1 MAQAIR
7 VGIAGAGWPGKK
19 HAEGYR
25 AAGGFELTAVA
36 DLIPARRSQ
45 LMAEGGFAREYAN
58 YAELLADPG
67 IDAVSICLPNYL
79 HLPAALA
86 ALKAKK
92 HVLVETP
99 PFLNGGEA
107 RKAHAAATRAKKVLM
122 YAAQRPFGAGA
133 LAARQAIDKGYLGEV
148 HHASARWMR
157 TRGIPRG
164 TGWFTRRE
172 QSGGGALI
180 DLGLPMLDLAW
191 KLLGQPRPRTV
202 FMIQGRAPTG
212 AFENGENACDVET
225 SAFALLSFENG
236 KSMELAASWA
246 INQPPRHH
254 GTVCRISGDAGAVE
268 LDTPDGPVLYR
279 SFGAGGKAKEISL
292 KLPKVAQY
300 HAMMREFKDCIA
312 GKAPPSAPSCGGE
325 QAMTLMQIIDA
336 AYKSAQT
343 GKSIEIRTAARHTE
357 AGV

>member
-1 MAQAIR
+1 MAHAIR
-7 VGIAGAGWPGKK
+7 VGIIGAGWPGKK

-25 AAGGFELTAVA
+25 AIGGAGGFELVAVA
-36 DLIPARRSQ
+36 DLIPARRTQ
-45 LMAEGGFAREYAN
+45 LMSEFAIGREYAD
-58 YAELLADPG
+58 YTELLADPG
-67 IDAVSICLPNYL
+67 IDAVSICLPNFL
-79 HLPAALA
+79 HLPATLA

-99 PFLNGGEA
+99 PFMNAGEA
-107 RKAHAAATRAKKVLM
+107 RKVHTAATRAKKVFM
-122 YAAQRPFGAGA
+122 YAAQRAFGAGA
-133 LAARQAIDKGYLGEV
+133 LAARQAIDKGYLGDV

-164 TGWFTRRE
+164 TGWFTRRD

-191 KLLGQPRPRTV
+191 KLLGQPKPKAV
-202 FMIQGRAPTG
+202 FMVQGRTPTG
-212 AFENGENACDVET
+212 AFDDEKSECDVET

-254 GTVCRISGDAGAVE
+254 GTVCRISGSAGAVE
-268 LDTPDGPVLYR
+268 LDTPQGPVLYR

-292 KLPKVAQY
+292 KIPKVVQY

-312 GKAPPSAPSCGGE
+312 GKSAPTCGSE
-325 QAMTLMQIIDA
+325 QAIVLMQMIDA

-343 GKSIEIRTAARHTE
+343 GTSVEIRSAAR
-357 AGV
+357 

>member
-7 VGIAGAGWPGKK
+7 VGIVGAGWPGKK
-19 HAEGYR
+19 HAEGFR
-25 AAGGFELTAVA
+25 AAGGFELAAVA
-36 DLIPARRSQ
+36 DLIPARRTQ
-45 LMAEGGFAREYAN
+45 LMSEFAIAREYAD

-67 IDAVSICLPNYL
+67 IDAVSICLPNHL

-99 PFLNGGEA
+99 PFMNAGEA
-107 RKAHAAATRAKKVLM
+107 RKVHSAATRAKKVFM
-122 YAAQRPFGAGA
+122 YAAQRSFGAGA
-133 LAARQAIDKGYLGEV
+133 LAARQALDKGYLGEV

-180 DLGLPMLDLAW
+180 DLGLPMLDVAW
-191 KLLGQPRPRTV
+191 KLLGQPKPKTV
-202 FMIQGRAPTG
+202 FMVEGQPPAE
-212 AFENGENACDVET
+212 ALEKGECDVET
-225 SAFALLSFENG
+225 SAFALLTFENG

-246 INQPPRHH
+246 MNQPPRHH
-254 GTVCRISGDAGAVE
+254 GTICRISGSAGAVE
-268 LDTPDGPVLYR
+268 IDTPAGPVLYR
-279 SFGAGGKAKEISL
+279 GFAAGGKAKEIAL
-292 KLPKVAQY
+292 KVPKVTLY
-300 HAMMREFKDCIA
+300 HAMMREFKECIA
-312 GKAPPSAPSCGGE
+312 GKSTPTCGSE
-325 QAMTLMQIIDA
+325 QAIALMQMIDA

-343 GKSIEIRTAARHTE
+343 GKSVEIKSRE
-357 AGV
+357 